1 MNRNMTD
8 GDSLAE
14 AIDVIKGC
22 KAVGCEWCEKK
33 IAVVIRDAV
42 SEKDKEIERLRHLV
56 EKAFNEGFGEGMNDV
71 LRQSGGTSWYD
82 SRSRKAIR
90 NRNTGE

>member
-8 GDSLAE
+8 RDSLAE

-22 KAVGCEWCEKK
+22 KSVGCEWCEKK
-33 IAVVIRDAV
+33 IAVVIRDAKAEEREACCNEDLIWDALSNSGPLDEMKLSALRV
-42 SEKDKEIERLRHLV
+42 VAKDIIE
-56 EKAFNEGFGEGMNDV
+56 
-71 LRQSGGTSWYD
+71 
-82 SRSRKAIR
+82 AIR